1 MFSNRLASH
10 LERGVVGF
18 PTTLASSVGLIM
30 ASPVILTVTSGF
42 GMGGDTFA
50 LAVLLAFIMMQAQVT
65 TFAEAATLIPTTG
78 SVYDYISCGMGRF
91 FAITGALCAYLIV
104 HIFAGTAETILAGI
118 MALVN
123 FESINAQMAAHQNT
137 WMVGVGMVV
146 IFGLLNAIGV
156 EIFGKVEVVLTFGMW
171 TTLTIFGLCG
181 IFMAPVTHL
190 SGWFGTP
197 LNVSDIN
204 SLFGYIGMA
213 MFMFVGC
220 ELVTPMAPEIKQ
232 AHRTIPRAMALGLL
246 GVASC
251 MFIYGAAINRQVEN
265 TVLDAAN
272 NVHLLDTPMAIPAF
286 AERVM
291 GHAGQYWLGV
301 GLLLAGCAT
310 INTLMAAVPRII
322 YGMALDGGST
332 LTQDGK
338 GVNSQVNYTVNSL
351 KLQGQDMGSGKLTLK
366 VDNVDGQAW
375 HQFSQQYSA
384 QSQALLAKPELAQNP
399 ELYQQ
404 ALTET
409 LFNALPILLKGNP
422 SVTISPLSWR
432 NAKGESTLNLSVLLK
447 DPAQVTAPPQTLADS
462 LDRVVQSLDG
472 KVVIPVDM
480 ATEFM
485 TKIAGLEGYQPADAA
500 KLADQ
505 QVKGLAAMGQ
515 MFRITTMEDNAISSS
530 LQYANGQVTLNGQ
543 KMPLQD
549 FAAMFGLEA
558 PSLPDSAPQEGL
570 PQQDDAA
577 PQQDDAAP
585 QP

>member
-104 HIFAGTAETILAGI
+104 HIFAGTAETILTGI

-204 SLFGYIGMA
+204 GLFGYIGMA

-272 NVHLLDTPMAIPAF
+272 NVHLLDTPMAIPCL
-286 AERVM
+286 
-291 GHAGQYWLGV
+291 HAWYLNGDLDRIV
-301 GLLLAGCAT
+301 PLIL
-310 INTLMAAVPRII
+310 AAVC
-322 YGMALDGGST
+322 AW
-332 LTQDGK
+332 
-338 GVNSQVNYTVNSL
+338 GVAY
-351 KLQGQDMGSGKLTLK
+351 
-366 VDNVDGQAW
+366 
-375 HQFSQQYSA
+375 
-384 QSQALLAKPELAQNP
+384 LL
-399 ELYQQ
+399 
-404 ALTET
+404 
-409 LFNALPILLKGNP
+409 
-422 SVTISPLSWR
+422 VT
-432 NAKGESTLNLSVLLK
+432 LSVVMLRIRRPDL
-447 DPAQVTAPPQTLADS
+447 PRAYRSPWFPLPQ
-462 LDRVVQSLDG
+462 
-472 KVVIPVDM
+472 I
-480 ATEFM
+480 
-485 TKIAGLEGYQPADAA
+485 
-500 KLADQ
+500 
-505 QVKGLAAMGQ
+505 
-515 MFRITTMEDNAISSS
+515 ISSVGIIIAIVNITPPGMDS
-530 LQYANGQVTLNGQ
+530 RQVLVPFGIMLGLTAAYALFWTVCVQRVNPF
-543 KMPLQD
+543 KPLVVEEVVERAINNYEKQTRGE
-549 FAAMFGLEA
+549 MT
-558 PSLPDSAPQEGL
+558 PDVLRPL
-570 PQQDDAA
+570 V
-577 PQQDDAAP
+577 
-585 QP
+585 

>member
-104 HIFAGTAETILAGI
+104 HIFAGTAETIPAGI

-137 WMVGVGMVV
+137 RMVGVGMVV

-204 SLFGYIGMA
+204 GLFGYIGMA

-246 GVASC
+246 GSP
-251 MFIYGAAINRQVEN
+251 AACLSTARRS
-265 TVLDAAN
+265 T
-272 NVHLLDTPMAIPAF
+272 
-286 AERVM
+286 
-291 GHAGQYWLGV
+291 AGGEYRARRGQQRPSAGYTDGDP
-301 GLLLAGCAT
+301 GLRRTGDGPRRPVLAGGRAT
-310 INTLMAAVPRII
+310 VGRLRHHQYADGRRAAYYLRHGAGRRAAP
-322 YGMALDGGST
+322 
-332 LTQDGK
+332 
-338 GVNSQVNYTVNSL
+338 
-351 KLQGQDMGSGKLTLK
+351 
-366 VDNVDGQAW
+366 
-375 HQFSQQYSA
+375 F
-384 QSQALLAKPELAQNP
+384 P
-399 ELYQQ
+399 
-404 ALTET
+404 
-409 LFNALPILLKGNP
+409 
-422 SVTISPLSWR
+422 
-432 NAKGESTLNLSVLLK
+432 
-447 DPAQVTAPPQTLADS
+447 DPAA
-462 LDRVVQSLDG
+462 
-472 KVVIPVDM
+472 
-480 ATEFM
+480 
-485 TKIAGLEGYQPADAA
+485 
-500 KLADQ
+500 
-505 QVKGLAAMGQ
+505 
-515 MFRITTMEDNAISSS
+515 
-530 LQYANGQVTLNGQ
+530 
-543 KMPLQD
+543 
-549 FAAMFGLEA
+549 
-558 PSLPDSAPQEGL
+558 SAL
-570 PQQDDAA
+570 
-577 PQQDDAAP
+577 
-585 QP
+585 

>member
-204 SLFGYIGMA
+204 GLFGYIGMA

-322 YGMALDGGST
+322 YGMALDGALPRF
-332 LTQDGK
+332 LTWLHPRFKTPVIAIAIGVAIPCLARLVSERRSGPHRAADPRRGLRLGRRLSAGYSVGGDAAHSPPGPAARLPLAVVPAAADYLQRRDHHRYRQYHAARDGQPPGAGAVRHNARPDRRLRPVLD
-338 GVNSQVNYTVNSL
+338 GVRAARQSVQAA
-351 KLQGQDMGSGKLTLK
+351 GSGR
-366 VDNVDGQAW
+366 G
-375 HQFSQQYSA
+375 
-384 QSQALLAKPELAQNP
+384 
-399 ELYQQ
+399 
-404 ALTET
+404 
-409 LFNALPILLKGNP
+409 G
-422 SVTISPLSWR
+422 
-432 NAKGESTLNLSVLLK
+432 
-447 DPAQVTAPPQTLADS
+447 
-462 LDRVVQSLDG
+462 
-472 KVVIPVDM
+472 
-480 ATEFM
+480 
-485 TKIAGLEGYQPADAA
+485 
-500 KLADQ
+500 
-505 QVKGLAAMGQ
+505 
-515 MFRITTMEDNAISSS
+515 
-530 LQYANGQVTLNGQ
+530 
-543 KMPLQD
+543 
-549 FAAMFGLEA
+549 
-558 PSLPDSAPQEGL
+558 
-570 PQQDDAA
+570 
-577 PQQDDAAP
+577 
-585 QP
+585 